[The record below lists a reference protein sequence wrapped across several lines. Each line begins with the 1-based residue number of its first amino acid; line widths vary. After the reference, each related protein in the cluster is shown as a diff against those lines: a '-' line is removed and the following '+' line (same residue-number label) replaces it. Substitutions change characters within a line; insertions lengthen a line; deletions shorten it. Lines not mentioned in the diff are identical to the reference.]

1 MFCISTSQ
9 SQEPRKVLSMDDVIK
24 LAQENSISSMSNRN
38 IFAAAYW
45 SFRSYKADRLPSLN
59 LSAGLGKFG
68 RYLVSLQ
75 DAQTGAV
82 YYRENYTLRNDL
94 TLSIK
99 QKISGTGG
107 TLSLY
112 TSLER
117 LDQYAPTRYTTYYAQ
132 PVSLSYVQPLW
143 GFNSFKWS
151 KRIEPHNFEAAR
163 REYLENMESVTI
175 TAVSYFWGLALE
187 QLNYEIAQ
195 KNYRNS
201 VLLYKNAKQRF
212 LLGTVT
218 KDQVLQL
225 ELKMLND
232 SLAINDSY
240 LSLTSQRNKLCSYI
254 GYKEGTEIQLVVNY
268 VIPSLQMSYDQV
280 LALALDNSSFDIS
293 QKISMLEAER
303 SVAQAKASR
312 GLSASITATY
322 GLSNSDDDF
331 IKAYTGVRDQE
342 VIGLSLSVP
351 ILDWGVGKGSVKMAQ
366 YRAET
371 TRNSLEQARID
382 YEQDLMV
389 QVMRFNNQKS
399 QCDISGRAKEI
410 AEQSYNLMLENFSA
424 GKVSVTELNT
434 SQSDKDAAM
443 RAYLSNVRY
452 FWNYYFNL
460 RKATLYDFMSG
471 VNITA
476 QFDKLVE

>member
-1 MFCISTSQ
+1 MKKILLGLVAVFCISTSQ

-218 KDQVLQL
+218 
-225 ELKMLND
+225 
-232 SLAINDSY
+232 
-240 LSLTSQRNKLCSYI
+240 
-254 GYKEGTEIQLVVNY
+254 
-268 VIPSLQMSYDQV
+268 
-280 LALALDNSSFDIS
+280 
-293 QKISMLEAER
+293 
-303 SVAQAKASR
+303 
-312 GLSASITATY
+312 
-322 GLSNSDDDF
+322 
-331 IKAYTGVRDQE
+331 
-342 VIGLSLSVP
+342 
-351 ILDWGVGKGSVKMAQ
+351 
-366 YRAET
+366 
-371 TRNSLEQARID
+371 
-382 YEQDLMV
+382 
-389 QVMRFNNQKS
+389 
-399 QCDISGRAKEI
+399 
-410 AEQSYNLMLENFSA
+410 
-424 GKVSVTELNT
+424 
-434 SQSDKDAAM
+434 
-443 RAYLSNVRY
+443 
-452 FWNYYFNL
+452 YY
-460 RKATLYDFMSG
+460 
-471 VNITA
+471 
-476 QFDKLVE
+476 